1 MFIYFFYQLYINLN
15 LYKQKYFLY
24 PSWPRTKVLITQLH
38 LGTDSYI
45 DQSGFVDNQL
55 KQRVIF

>member
-1 MFIYFFYQLYINLN
+1 MLRLVPNKSINN
-15 LYKQKYFLY
+15 
-24 PSWPRTKVLITQLH
+24 PQLH
-38 LGTDSYI
+38 LATDSYI

>member
-15 LYKQKYFLY
+15 LYKYKYERLV
-24 PSWPRTKVLITQLH
+24 PNKSINNPQLH
-38 LGTDSYI
+38 LATDSYI

>member
-1 MFIYFFYQLYINLN
+1 MLRLVPNKSINN
-15 LYKQKYFLY
+15 L
-24 PSWPRTKVLITQLH
+24 QLH
-38 LGTDSYI
+38 ITTDSYI